1 MAEAS
6 LAMIHRAQRREG
18 LHQSST
24 QSGLQCAVWC
34 GDAFR
39 KQNLMQLVWNIQLE
53 VVGLLC
59 DKERT
64 LISLR
69 IAFFMHGAKN
79 ASATSLSCC

>member
-6 LAMIHRAQRREG
+6 LAMIHGAQRRVG
-18 LHQSST
+18 LHQT
-24 QSGLQCAVWC
+24 QSGLRYAVQR

-69 IAFFMHGAKN
+69 IAFFMHGAKST
-79 ASATSLSCC
+79 SATSLSCC